1 MEYIMKRIQLN
12 KDIHPLSDFRAN
24 AATLISQVRKTKR
37 PMVITQNGKSS
48 VVILDVDEYESLV
61 EKNEILM
68 DLRTAENQID
78 SGLGIKHEIAKTQAL
93 SNLQKTR

>member
-1 MEYIMKRIQLN
+1 MKRIQLN

-48 VVILDVDEYESLV
+48 VVILDVAEYESLL
-61 EKNEILM
+61 EKNEILK
-68 DLRTAENQID
+68 DVRTAESQVD
-78 SGLGIKHEIAKTQAL
+78 AGFGIEHEEAKTQVL
-93 SNLQKTR
+93 SNLPKNR